1 MAEKKDPYNGPFAG
15 PAGMSPWEAFRYGQ
29 SDEAIARWKADQ
41 AKKTAGTKAAGTKA
55 AGTNQ
60 KAAKPAVAS
69 SPTPSLFDNPVKH
82 DKKWTDYQATQRGVP
97 FGPTAA
103 ERDNPLTDMIRGF
116 NNYVGDWGRLT
127 EQKSPGGG
135 YGDFIFGRNPR
146 QEVGPQN
153 TQNTQEQGDIWG
165 ILSGYGDL
173 AKGLRKPED
182 PGKTFAMYLQEALG
196 LMGGAQRINYDPE
209 RDTLRQNAGENDAR
223 LEAMYRQL
231 RGSIDDDAAGLSS
244 AYQGARDSTRDS
256 TDTAV
261 SHAQAATD
269 AANSRND
276 QILANL
282 GIEEAMGGQVANGTD
297 LSSQTARQVA
307 DQASRGAASEQRLAS
322 NEATALAHNTNIG
335 NAAGLEGSLQRAG
348 NQSRLMSLLANID
361 MQEQRENAGFQQNQ
375 FSQNVDLANNLVGFD
390 RYNQERK
397 DQLQMAAQ
405 EMASKNQPKP
415 LPDLGTML
423 QALGQDASWLTDDPQ
438 SAARLLDVMR
448 KLNIVT

>member
-1 MAEKKDPYNGPFAG
+1 MANNKDDEYNGPLKARG
-15 PAGMSPWEAFRYGQ
+15 GMSPLDALRYGQ
-29 SDEAIARWKADQ
+29 NDAGYAKWQAAQKAKMAG
-41 AKKTAGTKAAGTKA
+41 AK
-55 AGTNQ
+55 Q

-69 SPTPSLFDNPVKH
+69 SPAPNLFDNPVKH
-82 DKKWTDYQATQRGVP
+82 DKKWSDYQATQRGVP

-103 ERDNPLTDMIRGF
+103 ERDNPLTDTIRNL
-116 NNYVGDWGRLT
+116 NNYIGDWGRFT
-127 EQKSPGGG
+127 EQKIPGGG
-135 YGDFIFGRNPR
+135 YGDFIFGRDPR
-146 QEVGPQN
+146 QEVGPQK
-153 TQNTQEQGDIWG
+153 TQDKGDIWG

-173 AKGLRKPED
+173 AKGFKKPED
-182 PGKTFAMYLQEALG
+182 LGKTFAMYLQEALG

-209 RDTLRQNAGENDAR
+209 RDTLRRNAGENDAR

-231 RGSIDDDAAGLSS
+231 RGSIDADAAGLSS
-244 AYQGARDSTRDS
+244 AYQGARDATRDS
-256 TDTAV
+256 TDNAIRQ
-261 SHAQAATD
+261 AQASTD
-269 AANSRND
+269 SANARND
-276 QILANL
+276 QVLANL
-282 GIEEAMGGQVANGTD
+282 GIEEARAAQIVNGTD
-297 LSSQTARQVA
+297 LSSQTAHQIA

-335 NAAGLEGSLQRAG
+335 NAAGLEGALQRAG
-348 NQSRLMSLLANID
+348 NQSKLMSLLANID

-375 FSQNVDLANNLVGFD
+375 FAQNVDLANNLVSFD

-448 KLNIVT
+448 KLNIVP